1 MTEDNQHNADE
12 RQTPMQPQPL
22 PGQVFVRPG
31 IDDRPDYEKTLTE
44 EAKAALKRLA
54 VQQNPRVPEASN
66 ERPEVQQTLINT
78 ESGSPL
84 TAFAHLDAAV
94 PNLESSFLDLR
105 DPMTAPDGTTP
116 TKPQVH
122 RLTAGFALGALLF
135 TAPMAALNSVLIPQ
149 TISRLSGTDRVTD
162 LALLSVVGTLLT
174 FLMNAWISVG
184 SDHSYCP
191 LGRRTPWIIAG
202 TVLTAT
208 SVAILS
214 ACDFMPLVIVFWL
227 FTLIGHAMVSMPLAA
242 AFGERVPDKFRD
254 RADAWR
260 GVGQAFGQVL
270 GIIAA
275 VSLTWAADDSGWNG
289 TTRFAMMVFALC
301 LVVAG
306 VATLLVL
313 PFEGSSSYLPRE
325 GVKKGDYFSQYRPP
339 KGAPKFFIAFAA
351 RMFAIAATSGIA
363 IYQWYLAQDGLGD
376 VSQVAMFGLSGA
388 AAVMSVMAV
397 AAFVGSLLAALL
409 LGRIARAFKDSRIPA
424 IAACLLFVVAVV
436 LPLTPIDRAMA
447 VALYALFAG
456 FAYVVYD
463 GVSQG
468 LNLATL
474 PDVRSVGRSLA
485 AFSLANTFG
494 SLIGAVVCAIAI
506 AVTGEYLLIFA
517 VAAGCMAIAGVLTL
531 LLK

>member
-1 MTEDNQHNADE
+1 M
-12 RQTPMQPQPL
+12 
-22 PGQVFVRPG
+22 RPG

-66 ERPEVQQTLINT
+66 ERPEVQQTLLNT

-116 TKPQVH
+116 TKSQVH

-227 FTLIGHAMVSMPLAA
+227 FTLIGYAMVSMPLAA

-275 VSLTWAADDSGWNG
+275 VSLTWAADDSGWDG

-474 PDVRSVGRSLA
+474 PDIRSVGRSLA

-517 VAAGCMAIAGVLTL
+517 VAAGCMAVAGVLTL

>member
-1 MTEDNQHNADE
+1 MKLFFICILLLLSGCGSPDSDGSSAQDPSLPPRTTVTEFLLPSADG
-12 RQTPMQPQPL
+12 TDVY
-22 PGQVFVRPG
+22 GNDFVS
-31 IDDRPDYEKTLTE
+31 ID
-44 EAKAALKRLA
+44 
-54 VQQNPRVPEASN
+54 ASN
-66 ERPEVQQTLINT
+66 TSEGYVMVRYTGPADKSRLQ
-78 ESGSPL
+78 
-84 TAFAHLDAAV
+84 
-94 PNLESSFLDLR
+94 
-105 DPMTAPDGTTP
+105 MTAPDGTTP

-191 LGRRTPWIIAG
+191 LGRRTPWIIVG

-275 VSLTWAADDSGWNG
+275 VSITWAADDSGWDG

-301 LVVAG
+301 LVMAG

-376 VSQVAMFGLSGA
+376 ASQVTMFGLSGA
-388 AAVMSVMAV
+388 AAVMSMMAV

-436 LPLTPIDRAMA
+436 LPLTPIDSAMA

-517 VAAGCMAIAGVLTL
+517 VAAGCMAVAGVLTL

>member
-1 MTEDNQHNADE
+1 
-12 RQTPMQPQPL
+12 MQPQPL

-94 PNLESSFLDLR
+94 PNLESSFLD
-105 DPMTAPDGTTP
+105 
-116 TKPQVH
+116 
-122 RLTAGFALGALLF
+122 
-135 TAPMAALNSVLIPQ
+135 APMAALNSVLIPQ

-275 VSLTWAADDSGWNG
+275 VSLTWAADDSGWDG

-325 GVKKGDYFSQYRPP
+325 SVKKGDYFSQYRPP

-517 VAAGCMAIAGVLTL
+517 VAAGCMAVAGVLTL

>member
-1 MTEDNQHNADE
+1 
-12 RQTPMQPQPL
+12 
-22 PGQVFVRPG
+22 
-31 IDDRPDYEKTLTE
+31 
-44 EAKAALKRLA
+44 
-54 VQQNPRVPEASN
+54 
-66 ERPEVQQTLINT
+66 
-78 ESGSPL
+78 
-84 TAFAHLDAAV
+84 
-94 PNLESSFLDLR
+94 
-105 DPMTAPDGTTP
+105 
-116 TKPQVH
+116 
-122 RLTAGFALGALLF
+122 
-135 TAPMAALNSVLIPQ
+135 
-149 TISRLSGTDRVTD
+149 
-162 LALLSVVGTLLT
+162 
-174 FLMNAWISVG
+174 
-184 SDHSYCP
+184 
-191 LGRRTPWIIAG
+191 
-202 TVLTAT
+202 
-208 SVAILS
+208 
-214 ACDFMPLVIVFWL
+214 MPLVIVFWL

-275 VSLTWAADDSGWNG
+275 VSITWAADDSGWDG

-376 VSQVAMFGLSGA
+376 VSQVTMFGLSGA
-388 AAVMSVMAV
+388 APVMSMMAV

-436 LPLTPIDRAMA
+436 LPLTPIDSAMA

-517 VAAGCMAIAGVLTL
+517 VAAGCMAVAGVLTL

>member
-1 MTEDNQHNADE
+1 
-12 RQTPMQPQPL
+12 MQPQPL

-44 EAKAALKRLA
+44 ETKAALKRLA

-78 ESGSPL
+78 EGGSPL

-275 VSLTWAADDSGWNG
+275 VSITWAADDSGWDG

-306 VATLLVL
+306 AATLLVL

-376 VSQVAMFGLSGA
+376 VSQVTLFGLSGA
-388 AAVMSVMAV
+388 AAVMSMMAV

-409 LGRIARAFKDSRIPA
+409 LGRIARADRKS
-424 IAACLLFVVAVV
+424 VV
-436 LPLTPIDRAMA
+436 
-447 VALYALFAG
+447 
-456 FAYVVYD
+456 
-463 GVSQG
+463 
-468 LNLATL
+468 
-474 PDVRSVGRSLA
+474 
-485 AFSLANTFG
+485 
-494 SLIGAVVCAIAI
+494 
-506 AVTGEYLLIFA
+506 
-517 VAAGCMAIAGVLTL
+517 
-531 LLK
+531 

>member
-1 MTEDNQHNADE
+1 
-12 RQTPMQPQPL
+12 MQPQPL

-44 EAKAALKRLA
+44 ETKAALKRLA
-54 VQQNPRVPEASN
+54 IQQNPRVPEASN
-66 ERPEVQQTLINT
+66 ERPEVQQTRINT
-78 ESGSPL
+78 EGGSPL

-174 FLMNAWISVG
+174 FLMNAWIAVG

-275 VSLTWAADDSGWNG
+275 VFDYVGCRRFRLGWHHAFRHDG
-289 TTRFAMMVFALC
+289 VC
-301 LVVAG
+301 VVPGGGWCGYVAG
-306 VATLLVL
+306 VAV
-313 PFEGSSSYLPRE
+313 
-325 GVKKGDYFSQYRPP
+325 
-339 KGAPKFFIAFAA
+339 
-351 RMFAIAATSGIA
+351 
-363 IYQWYLAQDGLGD
+363 
-376 VSQVAMFGLSGA
+376 
-388 AAVMSVMAV
+388 
-397 AAFVGSLLAALL
+397 
-409 LGRIARAFKDSRIPA
+409 
-424 IAACLLFVVAVV
+424 
-436 LPLTPIDRAMA
+436 
-447 VALYALFAG
+447 
-456 FAYVVYD
+456 
-463 GVSQG
+463 
-468 LNLATL
+468 
-474 PDVRSVGRSLA
+474 
-485 AFSLANTFG
+485 
-494 SLIGAVVCAIAI
+494 
-506 AVTGEYLLIFA
+506 
-517 VAAGCMAIAGVLTL
+517 
-531 LLK
+531 